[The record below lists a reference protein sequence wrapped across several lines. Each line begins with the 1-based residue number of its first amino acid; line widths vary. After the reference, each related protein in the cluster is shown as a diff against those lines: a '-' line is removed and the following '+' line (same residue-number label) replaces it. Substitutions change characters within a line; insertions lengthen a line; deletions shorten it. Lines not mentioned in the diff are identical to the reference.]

1 MIYIDSEFRCHV
13 TNPDNVFNE
22 AALSEYAKAF
32 FADKC
37 PAFIEGHR
45 LKPAGET
52 WVRDDGFVF
61 SGGEMIT
68 PCKPY
73 SELDAAQREYERQ
86 LLAEQTAELED
97 MRAALSV
104 MGVTT

>member
-13 TNPDNVFNE
+13 TNPDNVFNK

-68 PCKPY
+68 PWKNY
-73 SELDAAQREYERQ
+73 DVLKAAQEQYERD
-86 LLAEQTAELED
+86 LAELTAAYQEGVN
-97 MRAALSV
+97 AAYDQ
-104 MGVTT
+104 